1 MTVAIGWFMIWMGV
15 VLAAIISELI
25 RKNNERHK

>member
-1 MTVAIGWFMIWMGV
+1 MSDLIGWFMVWAGV

-25 RKNNERHK
+25 RKNNERYK

>member
-1 MTVAIGWFMIWMGV
+1 MSDLIGWAMIWMGV

>member
-1 MTVAIGWFMIWMGV
+1 MIGWFMICMGLALAV
-15 VLAAIISELI
+15 VIIELI